1 MTKTQLLIQGLT
13 LEGWQPVLVPTT
25 GKTAYTK
32 HIALKNGDYVQAFMF
47 VGGNATLRM
56 ALEQPHVTKARVM
69 PKKAELLIAKAAA
82 AMSPA
87 SLLNELEAS

>member
-1 MTKTQLLIQGLT
+1 MTKTELLVKGLE
-13 LEGWQPVLVPTT
+13 LDNWLPVQVPTT
-25 GKTAYTK
+25 DKTAYTK
-32 HIALKNGDYVQAFMF
+32 HIPLKSGDFMQAFMF

-56 ALEQPHVTKARVM
+56 ALEKPTVSKARAM
-69 PKKAELLIAKAAA
+69 PKKAQLLIAKATA